1 MNKPQ
6 NSVIFTDARSL
17 KEKYENN
24 NNIYYAPIKWNSML
38 REYNNDLNYI
48 TTTLDLD
55 QTQAIPDSRYDMLP
69 NTILMNDLNIQH
81 KKYMRLICYNTSSY
95 FTLCFY
101 DEIDPEHSMEIK
113 EDSVEIHKIV
123 IQDVLDNQD
132 AFQKIINWFYSVF
145 IGNNSN
151 ELCKTKIYISN
162 KRFFNFWNNLPE
174 NINIYVEKQKLEISK
189 AEWQKLINRYPR
201 DTFTITEQAFDSI
214 Q

>member
-6 NSVIFTDARSL
+6 DSVIFTDARSL

-24 NNIYYAPIKWNSML
+24 NNIYYAPIKWDSML
-38 REYNNDLNYI
+38 RKHNNEWNYI

-55 QTQAIPDSRYDMLP
+55 QTQAIPDSRYYMLL
-69 NTILMNDLNIQH
+69 NTILTNDLNVQH
-81 KKYMRLICYNTSSY
+81 KKYMRLIYYNTSSY

-101 DEIDPEHSMEIK
+101 DETASEKSIEVK
-113 EDSVEIHKIV
+113 EDSVEIHKII
-123 IQDVLDNQD
+123 IQDVPDNQD
-132 AFQKIINWFYSVF
+132 SFQKIINWFYSVF

-151 ELCKTKIYISN
+151 ELCKTKIYIGN

-174 NINIYVEKQKLEISK
+174 NINIYVEKQPLEISK
-189 AEWQKLINRYPR
+189 ARWQKLINRYPR
-201 DTFTITEQAFDSI
+201 DTFTITEQAFDPI